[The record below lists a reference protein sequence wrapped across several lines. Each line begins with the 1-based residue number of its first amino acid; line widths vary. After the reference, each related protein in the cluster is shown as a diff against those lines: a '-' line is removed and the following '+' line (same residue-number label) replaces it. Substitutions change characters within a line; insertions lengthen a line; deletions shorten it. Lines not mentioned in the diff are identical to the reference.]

1 MLGLKIVSSSELS
14 AMNVSFLQHF
24 MVHIMGCFPIQVKAH
39 QKIPLFLG

>member
-24 MVHIMGCFPIQVKAH
+24 MFHIMECFSI
-39 QKIPLFLG
+39 

>member
-1 MLGLKIVSSSELS
+1 MLRLKIVASRELS